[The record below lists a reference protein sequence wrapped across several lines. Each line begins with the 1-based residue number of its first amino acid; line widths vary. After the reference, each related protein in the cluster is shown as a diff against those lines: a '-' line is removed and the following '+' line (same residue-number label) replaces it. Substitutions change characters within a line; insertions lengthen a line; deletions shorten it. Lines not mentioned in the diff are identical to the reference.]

1 LITLLH
7 RLGLEHQK
15 LKIIQRNLD
24 VKKLQAFIDEYEEL
38 LSSLPE
44 KEGVIFID
52 AVYLTYATCPTGCW
66 TTKDENL
73 AIEQTSGRQRINIHG
88 AINIESGQTRIVE
101 AESVDAQSTIK
112 LTSSIEVRYP
122 HKQLICPQKL
132 VQLNVSLRHSCLPSR
147 KRPAE
152 LVWIAQTGAAA

>member
-1 LITLLH
+1 MITLLH
-7 RLGLEHQK
+7 RLGLEYQK

-44 KEGVIFID
+44 TEGVLFVD
-52 AVYLTYATCPTGCW
+52 AVHPTYATCPTRCW
-66 TTKDENL
+66 TSEDEAL
-73 AIEQTSGRQRINIHG
+73 AIEQTRGRQRIKIHS
-88 AINIESGQTRIVE
+88 AINLETGQTRIVE

-112 LTSSIEVRYP
+112 LLSSIENHYP

-132 VQLNVSLRHSCLPSR
+132 VQLNVSLKYSCLPSR